1 MNPSPSND
9 PAEALLHTYSVGGG
23 INYLAAAATLPSRPA
38 IDAACVDLLSLLFP
52 GFHGEPLVDPGDL
65 PDVTRIRIRSL
76 RARLLPEM
84 VKSLARRSGD
94 GDSGT
99 AEAERILADFLSRL
113 ASVREMLWSD
123 LDAAYEGDPSATSF
137 EEVILAYPSLE
148 AIAIQRL
155 AHILYHHNLP
165 LIPRMMTE
173 WAHGQTGID
182 IHPGAKI
189 GSHFFIDHGTGVVVG
204 ETCVIGSHV
213 KLYHGVTLGARSFEK
228 DEHGNIKK
236 GGKRHPEVEGG
247 VTIYPNSTVL
257 GGKTVVGA
265 RSTIGGNVFLT
276 HSVPPDS
283 LVSYEANQLQVVHK
297 IPRPAPQPGASVAR

>member
-1 MNPSPSND
+1 MDKLPND
-9 PAEALLHTYSVGGG
+9 PAEALLHTYSAGGG
-23 INYLAAAATLPSRPA
+23 INYLAAAASLPSRPA

-52 GFHGEPLVDPGDL
+52 GFHGAPLTDPGDL

-76 RARLLPEM
+76 RARLQPEM
-84 VKSLARRSGD
+84 VKSLARRPQGS
-94 GDSGT
+94 DSST
-99 AEAERILADFLSRL
+99 ADAERILTDFFYQL

-123 LDAAYEGDPSATSF
+123 LDAAYEGDPAASSF

-155 AHILYHHNLP
+155 AHILYNHNLP

-173 WAHGQTGID
+173 WTHGRTGID
-182 IHPGAKI
+182 IHPGAQI
-189 GSHFFIDHGTGVVVG
+189 GSHFFIDHGTGVVIG
-204 ETCVIGSHV
+204 ETCFIGSRV
-213 KLYHGVTLGARSFEK
+213 KLYHGVTLGARSFQK
-228 DEHGNIKK
+228 DEKGHIKK
-236 GGKRHPEVEGG
+236 GGKRHPNVEDG

-257 GGKTVVGA
+257 GGETVVGA

-297 IPRPAPQPGASVAR
+297 LPRATPRPNEPIEE